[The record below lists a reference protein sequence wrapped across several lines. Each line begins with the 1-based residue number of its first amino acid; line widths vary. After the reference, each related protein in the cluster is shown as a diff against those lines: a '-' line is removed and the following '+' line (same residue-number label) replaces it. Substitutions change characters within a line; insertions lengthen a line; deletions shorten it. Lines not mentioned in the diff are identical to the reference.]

1 MNKPIKVLQI
11 QPKCYVRTSDLHE
24 EIINALAGDE
34 FDVTST
40 YLNGTPKEGDM
51 KSVCK
56 KVKYFDIPKKKLKGL
71 RLSAMFQ
78 LWRYCNEEQFDVIIT
93 HRFKPLYIFLLLNKF
108 LKKPARCISV
118 LHANGEFDRP
128 YRRIITRLFID
139 KYWTF
144 VGVSQSVKE
153 DLLQYAHAGFTKD
166 NVIYI
171 NNSLD
176 IEKITSGLLPKSLA
190 RSKLNIDSDAF
201 VFGTIGRLVPV
212 KGHIYLLKAF
222 KQIQRNHPSA
232 KLVIIGGGKLENELK
247 TYIHEQ
253 NLKSSVTLTGNI
265 FDAYQY
271 LPAFDVFVLSSLSE
285 AFGLVILEAMIAK
298 LSIIAT
304 NVGGVKYVIGNHG
317 KLVSPKNTD
326 ELTVSME
333 EYIQSNKLSR
343 SSQGE
348 IVRKRAENEFS
359 IIDYRKNYKNLVQ
372 KLINQPYL

>member
-34 FDVTST
+34 FDVTSA

-51 KSVCK
+51 HSVCK

-71 RLSAMFQ
+71 RLSAIFQ
-78 LWRYCNEEQFDVIIT
+78 LWKYCNEQQFDVIIT
-93 HRFKPLYIFLLLNKF
+93 HRFKPLYIFLLLNKL

-128 YRRIITRLFID
+128 YRRLITRLFVD
-139 KYWTF
+139 KSWTF
-144 VGVSQSVKE
+144 VGVSQSVQE
-153 DLLQYAHAGFTKD
+153 DLLQYTHAGFTKE

-176 IEKITSGLLPKSLA
+176 IEKTTSGLLPKALA
-190 RSKLNIDSDAF
+190 RSKLKIESDAF
-201 VFGTIGRLVPV
+201 VFGTIGRLVAV

-222 KQIQRNHPSA
+222 KQIQINHPSA
-232 KLVIIGGGKLENELK
+232 KLVIMGGGKLEQEMESH
-247 TYIHEQ
+247 IHEH
-253 NLKSSVTLTGNI
+253 NLELSVILTGNV

-285 AFGLVILEAMIAK
+285 GLPLAVLEAMIAK
-298 LSIIAT
+298 LPVIAT
-304 NVGGVKYVIGNHG
+304 DVGAVKDTIANKG
-317 KLVSPKNTD
+317 KLIPSKDTAA
-326 ELTVSME
+326 LTAAMQ
-333 EYIQSNKLSR
+333 EYIDLENQLQSL
-343 SSQGE
+343 GDAL
-348 IVRKRAENEFS
+348 RKRAEAEFS
-359 IIDYRKNYKNLVQ
+359 IITYRKNYRSLV
-372 KLINQPYL
+372 LN